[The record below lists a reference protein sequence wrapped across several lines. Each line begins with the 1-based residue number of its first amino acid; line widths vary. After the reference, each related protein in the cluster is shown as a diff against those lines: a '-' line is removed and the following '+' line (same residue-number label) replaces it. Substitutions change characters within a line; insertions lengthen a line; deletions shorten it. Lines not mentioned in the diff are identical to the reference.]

1 MRFKSPRQR
10 ARRLSLYCKSTYPT
24 NNKLPQRQQ
33 RKKSSNTFFV
43 IPDPHESASRKIEYN
58 QFVIYFSNII
68 FYFVH
73 LIPHLSILIPRTVKH
88 GTFRTGEEGEAD
100 KLFLNPIKQFT
111 HGGVALTTVNH
122 VLGKT
127 KLIGM
132 DFLEHVDNSRIFGR
146 RIGRHDYTFLVVKTP
161 STSNSAPLM
170 Y

>member
-68 FYFVH
+68 FYFAH

-88 GTFRTGEEGEAD
+88 GTFRTGEGGEAD
-100 KLFLNPIKQFT
+100 KLFLNPTQQFT

-132 DFLEHVDNSRIFGR
+132 YFLEHIDNGRIFGW